1 MDSIGKTPSQ
11 NWRNL
16 MRLLKSF
23 VLAAAL
29 MLAIS
34 STAQAQQLCPNPVAK
49 VDSFDFLVDYSGSM
63 MMHYRDG
70 SVVAEEKMEIAK
82 NIMNTVNS
90 KLAVLNY
97 QAGIYTFAPSGEVLP
112 QGPYNKD
119 LFAQAVKT
127 LRSDH
132 NTFHRMTPMGDGIH
146 TFSPIAQAMPG
157 RSAII
162 LISDGASNRGSDPV
176 EQVRALY
183 AANPN
188 AVIHLV
194 SVADTEEG
202 KATMDQI
209 ARLNPASVYVKGLDL
224 LNSEQ
229 AMNQFIYDV
238 FYLCNNEV
246 IVLRSV
252 QFALDSAALDA
263 TAKGIL
269 REAASMLKNTTG
281 TIFVDGHTCN
291 LGTEQ
296 YNQRLSERRAA
307 SVRNYLIEQGISA
320 KRLIARGFGE
330 SRPKYSNATEETRR
344 LNRRVE
350 LSVDE

>member
-1 MDSIGKTPSQ
+1 MDSTGITPSQ

-70 SVVAEEKMEIAK
+70 TIVAEEKMELAK
-82 NIMNTVNS
+82 TIMNTVNS

-97 QAGIYTFAPSGEVLP
+97 RAGIHTFAPFGEVLP

-132 NTFHRMTPMGDGIH
+132 DTFFRMTPMGDGIH
-146 TFSPIAQAMPG
+146 MLSPVVQSMPG
-157 RSAII
+157 RSAVIM
-162 LISDGASNRGSDPV
+162 ISDGASNRGTDPV
-176 EQVRALY
+176 EQARALY
-183 AANPN
+183 AANPST
-188 AVIHLV
+188 VLHVV
-194 SVADTEEG
+194 SLADTDEG
-202 KATMDQI
+202 RATLDQI
-209 ARLNPASVYVKGLDL
+209 ARLNPNTVYVKGVELI
-224 LNSEQ
+224 NSEQ
-229 AMNQFIYDV
+229 AMNQFISDV
-238 FYLCNNEV
+238 FYLCDNEV

-252 QFALDSAALDA
+252 QFAFDSAVLDS

-269 REAASMLKNTTG
+269 REAASLLKDKSG
-281 TIFVDGHTCN
+281 TIYVDGHTCN
-291 LGTEQ
+291 IGSAQ

-307 SVRNYLIEQGISA
+307 SVRSYLAEQGIPSN
-320 KRLIARGFGE
+320 RLVARGFGLTK
-330 SRPKYSNATEETRR
+330 PKYSNATEETRR

-350 LSVDE
+350 LSVE

>member
-1 MDSIGKTPSQ
+1 M
-11 NWRNL
+11 
-16 MRLLKSF
+16 F
-23 VLAAAL
+23 
-29 MLAIS
+29 
-34 STAQAQQLCPNPVAK
+34 
-49 VDSFDFLVDYSGSM
+49 
-63 MMHYRDG
+63 
-70 SVVAEEKMEIAK
+70 
-82 NIMNTVNS
+82 
-90 KLAVLNY
+90 
-97 QAGIYTFAPSGEVLP
+97 GE
-112 QGPYNKD
+112 N
-119 LFAQAVKT
+119 
-127 LRSDH
+127 
-132 NTFHRMTPMGDGIH
+132 
-146 TFSPIAQAMPG
+146 
-157 RSAII
+157 
-162 LISDGASNRGSDPV
+162 
-176 EQVRALY
+176 
-183 AANPN
+183 
-188 AVIHLV
+188 
-194 SVADTEEG
+194 TEEG

-307 SVRNYLIEQGISA
+307 SVRNYLIEQGISS

-350 LSVDE
+350 LSVE